1 MFGTINFNAPSSST
15 ASTSS
20 APIEDDR
27 TRGPNWSVA
36 EECLLI
42 QIYNKHLSSLEK
54 TKSDHEKGEK
64 YTEMSIEHNQLA
76 RLQNLRSRPSEEQKK
91 KWKRMVKDFKEEF
104 ARRQS
109 TGESGFE
116 PDVVY
121 DKLEEILTK
130 FPTILPPHTYSSH
143 SRQFV
148 DNTNGGNQGSSTAP
162 AESSSVPIAEHERPA
177 PPQESQPPSS
187 RRRVETP
194 PPDHVSSTPPPPVN
208 PSTTSPP
215 NPSPAPQPTNPS
227 SAPPRRPR
235 SNVGSTPSTTTSDT
249 EAMLNRIVDREHE
262 LRNGTFR
269 EFREYMDSR
278 LGRRDPTGEA
288 IIASLNRATAALER
302 NGDRLNELHNRMH
315 QQRPNQ

>member
-1 MFGTINFNAPSSST
+1 MFGSINFNAPSSST

-27 TRGPNWSVA
+27 TRDPNWSVA

-42 QIYNKHLSSLEK
+42 QVYNKNLGSLEK
-54 TKSDHEKGEK
+54 TKRDCEKGEK
-64 YTEMSIEHNQLA
+64 YTEMSIEHNELA
-76 RLQNLRSRPSEEQKK
+76 RRQNLRN
-91 KWKRMVKDFKEEF
+91 FKEEF

-130 FPTILPPHTYSSH
+130 LPTILPPVTYSSH

-148 DNTNGGNQGSSTAP
+148 DSTNGVNQGSSTAP
-162 AESSSVPIAEHERPA
+162 TETSSAPIGEHERPA

-187 RRRVETP
+187 
-194 PPDHVSSTPPPPVN
+194 
-208 PSTTSPP
+208 
-215 NPSPAPQPTNPS
+215 
-227 SAPPRRPR
+227 APPRCPR
-235 SNVGSTPSTTTSDT
+235 SNEGSTPATTTSDT
-249 EAMLNRIVDREHE
+249 EAMLNRIVDRGHE

-269 EFREYMDSR
+269 ESREYMDSR

-302 NGDRLNELHNRMH
+302 NGDRLNELHNRMNE
-315 QQRPNQ
+315 QRPNQ